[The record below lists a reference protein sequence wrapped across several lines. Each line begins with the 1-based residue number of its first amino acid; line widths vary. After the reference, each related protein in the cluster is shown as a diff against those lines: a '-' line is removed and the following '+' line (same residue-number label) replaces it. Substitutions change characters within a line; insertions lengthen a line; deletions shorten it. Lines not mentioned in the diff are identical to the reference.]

1 MIIINTRADLDALRG
16 TEAYAEAL
24 RRILG
29 ATTMWIN
36 DAADDAPAVW
46 RQASVGDV
54 LASLDL
60 TTEELLAECEAA
72 GITPQTPP
80 APATI
85 AAPAVDLVAYANNAS
100 WRKEVDGIIVDG
112 IPIATDDRSQLKILG
127 SRVAAN
133 ANPAWSTVWD
143 AADGI
148 SYPIA
153 AATMIAISDA
163 VEAHVNRCFAI
174 RASVKAQIAA
184 GTITTTAQ
192 IDTAFG

>member
-1 MIIINTRADLDALRG
+1 MIINTRADLDALRG

-36 DAADDAPAVW
+36 DAADDATAVW

-72 GITPQTPP
+72 GIVAQSPP
-80 APATI
+80 APAAL
-85 AAPAVDLVAYANNAS
+85 AAPAINLVAYANDAS
-100 WRKEVDGIIVDG
+100 WKKEVGGLTVAG

-127 SRVAAN
+127 SRVAAD

-143 AADGI
+143 AADGN
-148 SYPIA
+148 SYPIT

-163 VEAHVNRCFAI
+163 VAAHVNHCFAI
-174 RASVKAQIAA
+174 RAQVKAQIAA